1 MIESVWKEVHVS
13 AVDEKLAREEARQG
27 QQHEAVKSKVASE
40 VQTEIA
46 RSAERAR
53 PADEA
58 QAKTLASDL
67 KQKAV
72 SEVAAREAE
81 IDRAKFVANISQV
94 ADYVF
99 FLIYGIIGL
108 EIALDLLGARQSNAF
123 KQFLDLLS
131 APVLAP
137 FRGLM
142 SDPSIGR
149 FRLMISYVVAALVYA
164 LLHAAVNGLLRLFVH
179 RKTEV

>member
-1 MIESVWKEVHVS
+1 MTTG
-13 AVDEKLAREEARQG
+13 DEKLAREEARQG
-27 QQHEAVKSKVASE
+27 QQHEAVKAKVATE

-46 RSAERAR
+46 RSAQRAR
-53 PADEA
+53 PADDA
-58 QAKTLASDL
+58 PAKALVTEL

-81 IDRAKFVANISQV
+81 IERAKSVATISQV
-94 ADYVF
+94 IDYVF
-99 FLIYGIIGL
+99 YLIYGIIGL
-108 EIALDLLGARQSNAF
+108 EIVLDVLGAHQSNAF
-123 KQFLDLLS
+123 KQFLDLIS

-149 FRLMISYVVAALVYA
+149 FRLMISYFVAAMIYM
-164 LLHAAVNGLLRLFVH
+164 LLHAAINGLLRLFVH

>member
-1 MIESVWKEVHVS
+1 MSPE
-13 AVDEKLAREEARQG
+13 DEKLAREEARQG
-27 QQHEAVKSKVASE
+27 QQHEAVKSKVSSE
-40 VQTEIA
+40 VQTEIT
-46 RSAERAR
+46 RNAERAR
-53 PADEA
+53 PTDEA
-58 QAKTLASDL
+58 QAQALASEL
-67 KQKAV
+67 KKKAV

-81 IDRAKFVANISQV
+81 IDRGKAVATISQV
-94 ADYVF
+94 VDYLF

-108 EIALDLLGARQSNAF
+108 EIVLDLLGAHQSNAF
-123 KQFLDLLS
+123 KQFLDVLS

-149 FRLMISYVVAALVYA
+149 FRLMISYFVAVMVYA

-179 RKTEV
+179 RKTKV